1 MPTKSL
7 AEIENDIAALQTQAT
22 KMRNDA
28 KALAKPR
35 LDEIKAQVEALITEA
50 VDIIDANGIYDFN
63 VVLKPDK
70 GRTYYGADRLSYS
83 YGQFK
88 GDGPNWDVSAWEAS

>member
-35 LDEIKAQVEALITEA
+35 LDEIKAQVETLLNEA
-50 VDIIDANGIYDFN
+50 VALVKNNAIYEFDI
-63 VVLKPDK
+63 VLEPRV
-70 GRTYYGADRLSYS
+70 GSYGVPTRLNYSYS
-83 YGQFK
+83 EWSVS
-88 GDGPNWDVSAWEAS
+88 GDNAATGWQAS